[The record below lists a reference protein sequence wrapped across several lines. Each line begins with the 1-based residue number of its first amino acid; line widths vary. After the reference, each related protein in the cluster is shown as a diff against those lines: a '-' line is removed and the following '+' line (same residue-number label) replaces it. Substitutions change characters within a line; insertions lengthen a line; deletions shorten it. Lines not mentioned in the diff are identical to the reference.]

1 MTQKQAV
8 LTIPLGVSLLGDGED
23 RGAGQVCP
31 VLQRMGIWTG
41 DSPMLCSLENEKP
54 KPQSEVEIKKN
65 ILLT

>member
-41 DSPMLCSLENEKP
+41 DSPKLCSLENEKP
-54 KPQSEVEIKKN
+54 IHEENLRVR
-65 ILLT
+65 

>member
-54 KPQSEVEIKKN
+54 IHEENLRVR
-65 ILLT
+65 